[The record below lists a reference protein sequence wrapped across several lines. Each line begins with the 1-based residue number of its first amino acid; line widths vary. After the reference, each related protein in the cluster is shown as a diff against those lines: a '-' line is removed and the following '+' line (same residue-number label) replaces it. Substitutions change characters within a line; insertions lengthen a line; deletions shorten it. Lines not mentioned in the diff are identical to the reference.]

1 MGWIIFAV
9 YMLLGIFTNIFA
21 SMENNAETEEEK
33 KAGRRGWQTCMWIA
47 ITLLGIGLLYALGW
61 VWYYF
66 CCGFLVIEEPSFFWK
81 IIWGLHS
88 LVSLGFVVGL
98 IAICCGWDPK
108 DRW

>member
-81 IIWGLHS
+81 IIWGLLS
-88 LVSLGFVVGL
+88 LVLLGFVAGL

>member
-9 YMLLGIFTNIFA
+9 YMLLAIFVNIFV

-33 KAGRRGWQTCMWIA
+33 KAGRRGWQTCMWIG

-66 CCGFLVIEEPSFFWK
+66 CSGFLVIEEPSFFWK
-81 IIWGLHS
+81 IIWGLLS
-88 LVSLGFVVGL
+88 LVLLGFVAGL

>member
-9 YMLLGIFTNIFA
+9 FMLLGILANIFV
-21 SMENNAETEEEK
+21 SMEDNAETEEEK
-33 KAGRRGWQTCMWIA
+33 KSGRRGWQTCMWIG

-81 IIWGLHS
+81 IIWGLLS
-88 LVSLGFVVGL
+88 LVLLGFVAGL
-98 IAICCGWDPK
+98 IAICCGWNPK

>member
-9 YMLLGIFTNIFA
+9 YMLLAIFVNIFIA
-21 SMENNAETEEEK
+21 MEDNAETEEEK
-33 KAGRRGWQTCMWIA
+33 KAGRRGWQTCMWIG

-66 CCGFLVIEEPSFFWK
+66 CGGFLVIEEPSFFWK
-81 IIWGLHS
+81 IIWGLFS
-88 LVSLGFVVGL
+88 LVPLGFVVGL

>member
-9 YMLLGIFTNIFA
+9 YMLLAIFVNIFV

-33 KAGRRGWQTCMWIA
+33 KAGRRGWQTCMWIG

-81 IIWGLHS
+81 IIWGLLS
-88 LVSLGFVVGL
+88 LVLLGFVAGF

-108 DRW
+108 DL

>member
-9 YMLLGIFTNIFA
+9 YMLLAIFTNIFVA
-21 SMENNAETEEEK
+21 MENNAETEEEK
-33 KAGRRGWQTCMWIA
+33 KAGRRGWQTCMWIG
-47 ITLLGIGLLYALGW
+47 ITLLGIGLLYVLGW

-81 IIWGLHS
+81 IIWGLLS
-88 LVSLGFVVGL
+88 LVLLGFVAGL

>member
-9 YMLLGIFTNIFA
+9 YMLLGIFTNIFV

-66 CCGFLVIEEPSFFWK
+66 CCGFLVIEEPSFFLK
-81 IIWGLHS
+81 IIWGLLS

-98 IAICCGWDPK
+98 IAICCGWNPK

>member
-9 YMLLGIFTNIFA
+9 FMLLGIFANIFV
-21 SMENNAETEEEK
+21 SMEDNAETEEEK
-33 KAGRRGWQTCMWIA
+33 KAGRRGWQTCMWIG

-81 IIWGLHS
+81 IIWGLLS
-88 LVSLGFVVGL
+88 LVLLGFVAGL
-98 IAICCGWDPK
+98 IAICCGWNPK

>member
-9 YMLLGIFTNIFA
+9 FMLLGIFANIFVL
-21 SMENNAETEEEK
+21 MEDNAETEEEK
-33 KAGRRGWQTCMWIA
+33 KAGRRGWQTCMWIG

-81 IIWGLHS
+81 IIWGLLS
-88 LVSLGFVVGL
+88 LVLLGFVAGL

>member
-9 YMLLGIFTNIFA
+9 YMLLAIFVNIFV

-33 KAGRRGWQTCMWIA
+33 KAGRRGWQTCMWIG

-81 IIWGLHS
+81 IIWGLLS
-88 LVSLGFVVGL
+88 LVPLGFVVGL